1 VVGQRYCYPRSGTGK
16 MSSPDSPNES
26 DSPFAKA
33 VITADLFRKTERTG
47 VLFPVL
53 PPRVIL
59 RRFVRPRQGR
69 SLVISEFRCRGGNGG
84 DSRWREFHRLSPHRS
99 GSPCPR
105 IPGHHRTDH
114 GNRLS
119 PPERTHPAPGVEQPY
134 FLPSH
139 EISDPAVA
147 IRSALVA
154 RISERISSFGQ
165 GGTEV
170 FMEVRC
176 SA

>member
-1 VVGQRYCYPRSGTGK
+1 MEETADGESSIAYASPFRIALPSHPRS
-16 MSSPDSPNES
+16 S
-26 DSPFAKA
+26 
-33 VITADLFRKTERTG
+33 
-47 VLFPVL
+47 
-53 PPRVIL
+53 
-59 RRFVRPRQGR
+59 
-69 SLVISEFRCRGGNGG
+69 
-84 DSRWREFHRLSPHRS
+84 
-99 GSPCPR
+99 
-105 IPGHHRTDH
+105 RTDH

-154 RISERISSFGQ
+154 RISERISGFGQ

-170 FMEVRC
+170 FVEVRC